1 MRFDWGRLILFMLG
15 MYVAQIVLVVLL
27 ASIGVPVNTY
37 AFLVLL
43 DLGLGYAFTW
53 LSIPSIARRG
63 CFRDPD
69 FHKNALI
76 FFLILFAF
84 DILL

>member
-1 MRFDWGRLILFMLG
+1 MNFDWGRLILFWLG
-15 MYVAQIVLVVLL
+15 MYVAQMVLVILL
-27 ASIGVPVNTY
+27 ASVGVPVNSY
-37 AFLVLL
+37 EFLVLL

-53 LSIPSIARRG
+53 LCYPPFARKG
-63 CFRDPD
+63 CFRNPE

-76 FFLILFAF
+76 FFLILFGF